1 MASPQLEDGYFSIAN
16 ELYAAIARFGFSGR
30 QRQVMDSIIMHT
42 YQWHV
47 KTAQLSVRQIG
58 EETGIAYCHVS
69 VVLNELIDMNVVTVE
84 IKSPR
89 IRIYGINKDYETWV
103 KRGVH
108 PNSYQDGNSYQ
119 SGNYDSYQS
128 GNYDSYQSGNG
139 VVTKVVTNTIER
151 KSKKGERKRSPVFL
165 GLWEMYPEDKRYG
178 LQYISAEVEEE
189 VVMHAD
195 AVKTAL
201 EIYVAQT
208 DHKYL
213 CKASKFFEERW
224 KLVNP
229 PAAAK
234 DEEDD
239 WQ

>member
-1 MASPQLEDGYFSIAN
+1 MANPQKENGHIEIAN
-16 ELYAAIARFGFSGR
+16 DLFEAIYMRYSFTARQLAVISTVLR
-30 QRQVMDSIIMHT
+30 HT
-42 YQWHV
+42 YGWQR
-47 KTAQLSVRQIG
+47 KECSLSGGVIAA
-58 EETGIAYCHVS
+58 ETGIAQKHIHS
-69 VVLNELIDMNVVTVE
+69 VINELVE
-84 IKSPR
+84 SHVLIVQGDKHSR
-89 IRIYGINKDYETWV
+89 SRKFKINK
-103 KRGVH
+103 
-108 PNSYQDGNSYQ
+108 
-119 SGNYDSYQS
+119 NYDEWTTTKRVVELPPKEGYIYHQ
-128 GNYDSYQSGNG
+128 NG
-139 VVTKVVTNTIER
+139 GSTTTKVVVDTIQR
-151 KSKKGERKRSPVFL
+151 QLKTGERKRSPVFL

-224 KLVNP
+224 KLVHP

-234 DEEDD
+234 DEEDY